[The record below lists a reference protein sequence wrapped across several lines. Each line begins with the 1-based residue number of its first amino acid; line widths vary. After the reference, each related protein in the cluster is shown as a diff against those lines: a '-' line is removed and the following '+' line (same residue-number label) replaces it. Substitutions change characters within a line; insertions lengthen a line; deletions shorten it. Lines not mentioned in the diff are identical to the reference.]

1 MVREEIEKCAG
12 VLSMVLSSRI
22 GCSFKHFLG
31 LSRRIYYGGSV
42 NFDMSSTVPGH
53 HHPCFELT
61 WCERV
66 LWCPVVFS
74 LVWVLMKVL
83 IYAENGIDCY
93 LPLCVSTIC

>member
-1 MVREEIEKCAG
+1 MASVFEDFT
-12 VLSMVLSSRI
+12 
-22 GCSFKHFLG
+22 CSDRDVVARKGKL
-31 LSRRIYYGGSV
+31 V
-42 NFDMSSTVPGH
+42 
-53 HHPCFELT
+53 
-61 WCERV
+61 V